1 MPDLIYSRNHNN
13 DFLTNDQILAKA
25 PAVFAH
31 DYAEDLSNK
40 YGNFNSAQAIE
51 VMNDYGY
58 GVTQAAQVKGRTET
72 ANSHGQH
79 LMAFAKRYEVSAFVE
94 EQPEIIFYNSH
105 DGKSSMKLFA
115 GVYRF
120 ICSNG
125 IIAGDGFD
133 QKMVHYKSNLDSFE
147 DLLKYTANKLHD
159 ISTATTMMK
168 NITPHPIQAE
178 TFARKALETRYD
190 YNPGSFEGL
199 LTNRAVRFDNR
210 SIRQALTPER
220 EQDTPNNAWTIF
232 NRVQESVI
240 RGKFDVLGARK
251 RNGRKFVG
259 YKESKALTSIKQNV
273 SVNRQLWDI
282 AQETLIKEAA

>member
-1 MPDLIYSRNHNN
+1 MPDLIYSRNGNN
-13 DFLTNDQILAKA
+13 DFLTSDQVRARA

-58 GVTQAAQVKGRTET
+58 GVTQSAQVHGRTET
-72 ANSHGQH
+72 ANIHGQH
-79 LMAFAKRYEVSAFVE
+79 LMAFAKRHEVSAFTQ

-133 QKMVHYKSNLDSFE
+133 QRMVHYKSNLDSFE
-147 DLLKYTANKLHD
+147 DLLKYTANSLEG
-159 ISTATTMMK
+159 ITQLTNSMK
-168 NITPHPIQAE
+168 NITPDQDQSHE
-178 TFARKALETRYD
+178 FAKRAISTRYEYYD
-190 YNPGSFEGL
+190 DLIGDGIDLGGGKFN
-199 LTNRAVRFDNR
+199 AR
-210 SIRQALTPER
+210 SIRQVLIPTR
-220 EQDTPNNAWTIF
+220 EEDVADNAWTIF

-240 RGKFDVLGARK
+240 RGGFDYLGER
-251 RNGRKFVG
+251 RRHGRKYIG
-259 YKESKALTSIKQNV
+259 YKEAKAISSIKQNV
-273 SVNRQLWDI
+273 TINRKLWDI
-282 AQETLIKEAA
+282 AQETLAA

>member
-1 MPDLIYSRNHNN
+1 MPDLIYSRNGNN
-13 DFLTNDQILAKA
+13 DFLTSDQVRARA

-58 GVTQAAQVKGRTET
+58 GVTQAAQVQGRTET
-72 ANSHGQH
+72 ANIHGQH
-79 LMAFAKRYEVSAFVE
+79 LMAFAKRHEVSAFTQ

-115 GVYRF
+115 GIYRF

-133 QKMVHYKSNLDSFE
+133 QRMVHYKSNLDSFE
-147 DLLKYTANKLHD
+147 DLLRYTADSLGD
-159 ISTATTMMK
+159 IAQLTQNMK
-168 NITPHPIQAE
+168 NITPDQDQSYEFAKQAIS
-178 TFARKALETRYD
+178 TRYEYHD
-190 YNPGSFEGL
+190 DNIGDGVDLGSGKF
-199 LTNRAVRFDNR
+199 NVRA
-210 SIRQALTPER
+210 ITQALSPTR
-220 EQDTPNNAWTIF
+220 EADVADNAWTIF

-240 RGKFDVLGARK
+240 RGGFDYLGER
-251 RNGRKFVG
+251 RRHGRKYIG
-259 YKESKALTSIKQNV
+259 YKEAKAISSIKQNV
-273 SVNRQLWDI
+273 TINRKLWDI
-282 AQETLIKEAA
+282 AQETLAA

>member
-1 MPDLIYSRNHNN
+1 MPDLIYSRNSNN
-13 DFLTNDQILAKA
+13 DFLTKDQVFAKA

-58 GVTQAAQVKGRTET
+58 GVTQAAQVQGRTTT
-72 ANSHGQH
+72 ANSYGQH
-79 LMAFAKRYEVSAFVE
+79 LMAFAKRDEVSAFVE

-147 DLLKYTANKLHD
+147 DLLEYTANKLHD
-159 ISTATTMMK
+159 ISSATTTMK
-168 NITPHPIQAE
+168 NVTPDPIQVE
-178 TFARKALETRYD
+178 TFALKALETRYD
-190 YNPGSFEGL
+190 YHPITGRTEFNNKNSF
-199 LTNRAVRFDNR
+199 DHR
-210 SIRQALTPER
+210 SIRQVLTPTR
-220 EQDTPNNAWTIF
+220 EEDTSNDAWTIF

-240 RGKFDVLGARK
+240 RGNFNVLGARK
-251 RNGRKFVG
+251 RNGHKFIG
-259 YKESKALTSIKQNV
+259 YKESKKLTSIKQNV

-282 AQETLIKEAA
+282 AQETLIAA

>member
-190 YNPGSFEGL
+190 YCGKNQDNMLNNGKV
-199 LTNRAVRFDNR
+199 AFDDR
-210 SIRQALTPER
+210 SINQALTPIR
-220 EQDTPNNAWTIF
+220 VQDEAKDAWTIF
-232 NRVQESVI
+232 NRVQEAVM
-240 RGKFDVLGARK
+240 RGNFDVLGTRK
-251 RNGRKFVG
+251 SHGHKFVG
-259 YKESKALTSIKQNV
+259 YKESKKLTSIKQNV
-273 SVNRQLWDI
+273 AVNRQLWDI
-282 AQETLIKEAA
+282 ATETLIKEAA